1 MKNNQSIHQM
11 YQAEVKKFA
20 EHLIKHKT
28 AYVEYKE
35 ITIKNVIMSASK
47 AVFLLYTEAYGNYT
61 TTLSRK
67 GSKFIWTDEEAGIER
82 AFNDMETLRWE
93 YELPQSIIS
102 IGNQLV

>member
-1 MKNNQSIHQM
+1 MKNNQTIQQRA
-11 YQAEVKKFA
+11 QAEVKEFA
-20 EHLIKHKT
+20 DYLMKHKT
-28 AYVEYKE
+28 VYVEFKE
-35 ITIKNVIMSASK
+35 TAIKNVIMSASK